1 MKTRARRYIAAGR
14 KEWLYP
20 EKTTSESWADLRKT
34 LMPPERELFHFGG
47 EMFVKYESGD
57 VHYQDE
63 FGRTEKPR
71 EFLIKKVPDKP
82 LRPGDMCGCGQG
94 RLFKDCCQSKPEALR
109 PAWNEVSIRERN
121 LMLQNGIVKVLELE
135 SGKDWIQIRRE
146 LTDDKISKIYNLYE
160 ALWPLET
167 DLLAL
172 LPKPDGVARAVYTGS
187 IHPSSIN
194 DFALAAPLYFGEM
207 IVAHPFIHSG
217 IMKKEFSPTKNP
229 KSHRQEFLK
238 TILFF
243 LNVMPLVDLGLVNL
257 IPDPCD
263 FDIHLRDQMMS
274 MAQARHARTQ
284 FDPKNEPRLRKLI
297 EEEHKR
303 SIMLMPPDAMRRQL
317 RKIMP
322 HLDVAQVE
330 ATMRYMELHKESDP
344 LAVLQEGSLE
354 GGKGGGQM
362 TAFKCVPNFE
372 MTMYLAQ
379 ATGACIVTDSPFRW
393 TEVKGAIRRRFK
405 AATPGLGALVR
416 DIERS
421 KFAFPRSAADV
432 TAAALKKTC
441 AGYPDLFQD
450 IFKYLSNIKD
460 RGAKPNRE
468 AQFVGRFARTHT
480 VAQGD
485 LRRLSG
491 PANEGRISCV
501 LPPGG
506 IQDNTVNRLLLM
518 SSSERHLSNV
528 PMAFFIESFDELSV
542 GAEGA
547 VSQG

>member
-1 MKTRARRYIAAGR
+1 
-14 KEWLYP
+14 
-20 EKTTSESWADLRKT
+20 
-34 LMPPERELFHFGG
+34 
-47 EMFVKYESGD
+47 
-57 VHYQDE
+57 
-63 FGRTEKPR
+63 
-71 EFLIKKVPDKP
+71 
-82 LRPGDMCGCGQG
+82 
-94 RLFKDCCQSKPEALR
+94 
-109 PAWNEVSIRERN
+109 
-121 LMLQNGIVKVLELE
+121 
-135 SGKDWIQIRRE
+135 
-146 LTDDKISKIYNLYE
+146 
-160 ALWPLET
+160 
-167 DLLAL
+167 
-172 LPKPDGVARAVYTGS
+172 
-187 IHPSSIN
+187 
-194 DFALAAPLYFGEM
+194 
-207 IVAHPFIHSG
+207 
-217 IMKKEFSPTKNP
+217 
-229 KSHRQEFLK
+229 LK

-432 TAAALKKTC
+432 TAAALKRTC
-441 AGYPDLFQD
+441 ASYPDLFQD